1 MRRAVPCKLRV
12 RIHKICVLLCCFDS
26 MYARYMSFLRASPGT
41 NFMPSDSESS
51 NGENFFIFRAD
62 EETGEYA
69 D

>member
-1 MRRAVPCKLRV
+1 
-12 RIHKICVLLCCFDS
+12 
-26 MYARYMSFLRASPGT
+26 MYARYMSFKSALYPAP